1 VQRSISCANI
11 EIINRYISGRG
22 SGVSDLKEAFII
34 FIIALVV
41 GAIFNGSQQSGP
53 GQGAPTQT
61 QGPAEQVTTQE
72 ALSKMASVDESNFES
87 EVIDSQTPVLVDF
100 YSDTCGPCKKMEPIL
115 AEVASEYQ
123 GALKVARI
131 DVLRAPHLAQKYQIS
146 SIPVFMVF
154 KEGKCEYSTTGAM
167 PKTQVV
173 AMIKPYVEGQAVAQP
188 QIAD

>member
-1 VQRSISCANI
+1 
-11 EIINRYISGRG
+11 
-22 SGVSDLKEAFII
+22 LKEAFII
-34 FIIALVV
+34 FVIALII
-41 GAIFNGSQQSGP
+41 GSIFNGSQQSGAGP
-53 GQGAPTQT
+53 DASQPQSQT
-61 QGPAEQVTTQE
+61 EQAATEE

-115 AEVASEYQ
+115 AEVATEYQ

-173 AMIKPYVEGQAVAQP
+173 AMVKPYVEERASAQP
-188 QIAD
+188 QVAD

>member
-1 VQRSISCANI
+1 
-11 EIINRYISGRG
+11 
-22 SGVSDLKEAFII
+22 LKEAFII
-34 FIIALVV
+34 FILALIV
-41 GAIFNGSQQSGP
+41 GSIYNGSQQSGATP
-53 GQGAPTQT
+53 DASQQPSAQQSSATN
-61 QGPAEQVTTQE
+61 E
-72 ALSKMASVDESNFES
+72 AINRMASVDESNFES

-115 AEVASEYQ
+115 AEVATEYQ
-123 GALKVARI
+123 GSLKVARI

-173 AMIKPYVEGQAVAQP
+173 AMVKPYLGGQQTSGVQT
-188 QIAD
+188 AD

>member
-1 VQRSISCANI
+1 
-11 EIINRYISGRG
+11 
-22 SGVSDLKEAFII
+22 LKEAFII
-34 FIIALVV
+34 FVIALII
-41 GAIFNGSQQSGP
+41 GSIYNGSQQF
-53 GQGAPTQT
+53 GASPDVPEFSTQ
-61 QGPAEQVTTQE
+61 QPAASTE
-72 ALSKMASVDESNFES
+72 AMNKMASVDESNFES

-115 AEVASEYQ
+115 AEVATEYQ
-123 GALKVARI
+123 GSLKVARI

-173 AMIKPYVEGQAVAQP
+173 AMVKPYLSGRQASTLQS
-188 QIAD
+188 AD

>member
-1 VQRSISCANI
+1 M
-11 EIINRYISGRG
+11 
-22 SGVSDLKEAFII
+22 KEAFII
-34 FIIALVV
+34 FVIALII
-41 GAIFNGSQQSGP
+41 GSIFNGSQQSGAGP
-53 GQGAPTQT
+53 DASQPQSQT
-61 QGPAEQVTTQE
+61 EQAATEE

-115 AEVASEYQ
+115 AEVATEYQ

-173 AMIKPYVEGQAVAQP
+173 AMVKPYIEGQSSSASQS
-188 QIAD
+188 AD

>member
-1 VQRSISCANI
+1 M
-11 EIINRYISGRG
+11 
-22 SGVSDLKEAFII
+22 KEAFIA
-34 FIIALVV
+34 FVIALII
-41 GAIFNGSQQSGP
+41 GSIYNGSQQSGATSDV
-53 GQGAPTQT
+53 QQ
-61 QGPAEQVTTQE
+61 QSSSQQPAVSQE
-72 ALSKMASVDESNFES
+72 SLNRMASVDESNFES

-115 AEVASEYQ
+115 AEVANEYQ
-123 GALKVARI
+123 GSLKVARI

-173 AMIKPYVEGQAVAQP
+173 AMVKPYLAGQQASTLQT
-188 QIAD
+188 AD

>member
-1 VQRSISCANI
+1 M
-11 EIINRYISGRG
+11 
-22 SGVSDLKEAFII
+22 KEAFII
-34 FIIALVV
+34 FVIALII
-41 GAIFNGSQQSGP
+41 GSIYNGSQQSGATSDV
-53 GQGAPTQT
+53 QQ
-61 QGPAEQVTTQE
+61 QSSSQQPAVSQE
-72 ALSKMASVDESNFES
+72 SLNRMASVDESNFES

-115 AEVASEYQ
+115 AEVANEYQ
-123 GALKVARI
+123 GSLKVARI

-173 AMIKPYVEGQAVAQP
+173 AMVKPYLAGQQASTLQT
-188 QIAD
+188 AD

>member
-1 VQRSISCANI
+1 M
-11 EIINRYISGRG
+11 
-22 SGVSDLKEAFII
+22 KEAFIA
-34 FIIALVV
+34 FVIALII
-41 GAIFNGSQQSGP
+41 GSIFNGSQQSGATSDASQQP
-53 GQGAPTQT
+53 SAQQSALS
-61 QGPAEQVTTQE
+61 EE
-72 ALSKMASVDESNFES
+72 ALNRMASVDESNFES

-115 AEVASEYQ
+115 AEVANEYQ
-123 GALKVARI
+123 GSLKVARI

-173 AMIKPYVEGQAVAQP
+173 AMVKPYLSGQQTSSLP
-188 QIAD
+188 KAD

>member
-1 VQRSISCANI
+1 
-11 EIINRYISGRG
+11 
-22 SGVSDLKEAFII
+22 LKEAFIV
-34 FIIALVV
+34 FVIALII

-53 GQGAPTQT
+53 GPGTQT
-61 QGPAEQVTTQE
+61 QSEQAATEE

-115 AEVASEYQ
+115 AEVATEYQ
-123 GALKVARI
+123 GSLKVARI

-167 PKTQVV
+167 PKNQVV
-173 AMIKPYVEGQAVAQP
+173 AMVKPYVEGQPSPTPQVAE
-188 QIAD
+188 

>member
-1 VQRSISCANI
+1 M
-11 EIINRYISGRG
+11 
-22 SGVSDLKEAFII
+22 KEAFII
-34 FIIALVV
+34 FVIALII
-41 GAIFNGSQQSGP
+41 GSIYNGSQQSGA
-53 GQGAPTQT
+53 APDA
-61 QGPAEQVTTQE
+61 GPQPSAQQSAASEE
-72 ALSKMASVDESNFES
+72 ALNRMASVDESNFES

-115 AEVASEYQ
+115 AEVATEYQ
-123 GALKVARI
+123 GSLKVARI

-173 AMIKPYVEGQAVAQP
+173 AMVKPYLAGQETSSTQT
-188 QIAD
+188 AD